1 MTFGRHLLL
10 DLYGCTNKKLLLSEP
25 NLESTLALA
34 ATKAGATVR
43 SYHNHGFLDRE
54 TGEEAWS
61 ITVILEESHIAAH
74 IWPNTGFVSLDMY
87 TCGHEADPMLA
98 LDYLLDMFQPDN
110 YTLKFVHR
118 GEGLGT
124 VPVTKGTGHKQ
135 PIYVTD
141 VTVRKAE

>member
-10 DLYGCTNKKLLLSEP
+10 DLYGCSNKRLLSSEP
-25 NLESTLALA
+25 NLEATLALA

-43 SYHNHGFLDRE
+43 SYHNHGFRDKE

-61 ITVILEESHIAAH
+61 ITVVLEESHLCLH
-74 IWPNTGFVSLDMY
+74 SWPEAGFVSLDMY

-98 LDYLLDMFQPDN
+98 LDYLLESFKPRD

-118 GEGLGT
+118 GDKEAPTVKGEGYKE
-124 VPVTKGTGHKQ
+124 PW
-135 PIYVTD
+135 YVMD
-141 VTVRKAE
+141 VEVRKNE